1 MRRWSVVVV
10 AVVVVLALA
19 AVAAAYAYDR
29 SRDRVIAG
37 GVRIGGVDVGGM
49 SAGEAAEAVRAWQE
63 RSLRRPVVVGGGGR
77 RFVLRAAEVSLR
89 VGVRA
94 AVEDALERSRRGNFL
109 ARTVRE
115 VAGDGLDVAL
125 KPGVSYSRVAVERF
139 IDRIARRVER
149 PARDAS
155 VNASARDLRVRA
167 GRSGLALRRRV
178 LRRGLDR
185 ALRQLGAARGLAL
198 PTESVRP
205 RVTRARLAERYPYFI
220 TIDRARFRLH
230 LYKRLRRVK
239 SYVIAVGQAGYETPE
254 GLYEIQNK
262 AVNPAWS
269 VPNSDW
275 AGALAGQVIP
285 PGPDNPLK
293 ARWMGIYDGAGI
305 HGTAE
310 TYSLGTAASRGCI
323 RMAIPEVKELYRQVP
338 VGTPVY
344 IG

>member
-10 AVVVVLALA
+10 ALLVVL
-19 AVAAAYAYDR
+19 VISTVAAYAYDR
-29 SRDRVIAG
+29 SREGVIAG
-37 GVRIGGVDVGGM
+37 DVRIGSVQVGGM
-49 SAGEAAEAVRAWQE
+49 SADEAAEAVRAWHE
-63 RSLRRPVVVGGGGR
+63 RSLRRPVVVGGGPR
-77 RFVLRAAEVSLR
+77 RFVLPADEASPR
-89 VGVRA
+89 VDVAG
-94 AVEDALERSRRGNFL
+94 AVDEALERSRRGNFL
-109 ARTVRE
+109 ARTLRE
-115 VAGDGLDVAL
+115 VAGGGLDVAL
-125 KPGVSYSRVAVERF
+125 EPRLSYSRAAVERF
-139 IDRIARRVER
+139 IDRVARRVER

-155 VNASARDLRVRA
+155 VKASARDLRVRP
-167 GRSGLALRRRV
+167 GRSGLALRRRQ
-178 LRRGLDR
+178 LRRALDR
-185 ALRQLGAARGLAL
+185 TLRQTGAARQLEL

-205 RVTRARLAERYPYFI
+205 SVTRGQLAERYPYFI

-230 LYKRLRRVK
+230 FYKGLRRVK
-239 SYVIAVGQAGYETPE
+239 TYVIAVGQAGYETPE
-254 GLYEIQNK
+254 GLYKIQNK

-269 VPNSDW
+269 VPNSAW

-285 PGPDNPLK
+285 PGPDNPIK

-323 RMAIPEVKELYRQVP
+323 RMAIPEVKELYRQVS